1 MSESVIKAAS
11 ENESGSA
18 VVSKPASVKTVRQAS
33 ARKTA
38 AKPRVD
44 TAKTVPA
51 KKEVRTAPKQARS
64 AAAKPVPAA
73 KSTHAAKPKKAK
85 LIRDS
90 FTMPDAEYA
99 LLAEVKQRCLAGGVA
114 AKKSEVLRAA
124 LLSFAAKSDA
134 TLFKA
139 IRALT
144 PIKTGRPPKHGK
156 QPSTRA

>member
-1 MSESVIKAAS
+1 
-11 ENESGSA
+11 
-18 VVSKPASVKTVRQAS
+18 VSKPASAKTAHKAS

-38 AKPRVD
+38 AKPRVNS
-44 TAKTVPA
+44 AKTGPA
-51 KKEVRTAPKQARS
+51 KKEVKAAPKKAPS
-64 AAAKPVPAA
+64 PAVKPVPAA
-73 KSTHAAKPKKAK
+73 KSTNAVKPKKAK

-124 LLSFAAKSDA
+124 FLSFAAKSDA

-139 IRALT
+139 IKALT
-144 PIKTGRPPKHGK
+144 PIKTGRPPKHAK
-156 QPSTRA
+156 QPSTWP

>member
-1 MSESVIKAAS
+1 MSESEIKTVT
-11 ENESGSA
+11 ENEPVSA
-18 VVSKPASVKTVRQAS
+18 VVTKPAPTKTTRRAS

-38 AKPRVD
+38 AKSKANP
-44 TAKTVPA
+44 AKTGSA
-51 KKEVRTAPKQARS
+51 KKVVKPAPKKAQS
-64 AAAKPVPAA
+64 PAAKPVPAP
-73 KSTHAAKPKKAK
+73 KSTNAAKPKKAK

-124 LLSFAAKSDA
+124 FLSFAAKSDT

-139 IRALT
+139 IKALT

-156 QPSTRA
+156 QPST

>member
-1 MSESVIKAAS
+1 MSESIIKAVTDK
-11 ENESGSA
+11 EPVSA
-18 VVSKPASVKTVRQAS
+18 VATKAVPAKTARQAL

-38 AKPRVD
+38 AKPRVSPAR
-44 TAKTVPA
+44 TGPA
-51 KKEVRTAPKQARS
+51 KKEVMAAPEKAKS
-64 AAAKPVPAA
+64 PAAKPVPAP
-73 KSTHAAKPKKAK
+73 KSTNAAKPKKAK

-124 LLSFAAKSDA
+124 FLSFAAKSDA
-134 TLFKA
+134 TVFKA
-139 IRALT
+139 IKALT

-156 QPSTRA
+156 

>member
-1 MSESVIKAAS
+1 MSENVIKAV
-11 ENESGSA
+11 NEEQAESA
-18 VVSKPASVKTVRQAS
+18 VVTKPVPASTVRQAS

-38 AKPRVD
+38 AKPKANP
-44 TAKTVPA
+44 AKTGPA
-51 KKEVRTAPKQARS
+51 KKEVNAAPKKARS
-64 AAAKPVPAA
+64 PAAQPVPAPQ
-73 KSTHAAKPKKAK
+73 SSNAAKPKKAK

-99 LLAEVKQRCLAGGVA
+99 LLAAVKQRCLAGGVA

-124 LLSFAAKSDA
+124 FLSFAAKSDA

-139 IRALT
+139 IKALT

-156 QPSTRA
+156 QPST